1 MSAVAPSSA
10 QQREADAARMHR
22 TMMGYL
28 GTKALLTAVELGV
41 FDALERGPATAEEV
55 AARAGLPQRST
66 RALLSALEGER
77 LVHNDGGTY
86 RNDSAASTFLVS
98 GSPDNVISLV
108 EHQNAHFAKFVRL
121 TESLR
126 EDRPL
131 QMPDD
136 YYLNK
141 PFGSDGSG
149 YTDWADRLV
158 KVMTT
163 SNTLFGRLGP
173 KVSLEGHRHMVDLG
187 CGPCMYT
194 IDFANAHPHLRFT
207 AVDNGPVAERGRRNI
222 EAAGLADRVH
232 VRPGDIFNDRFPECD
247 CALLSN
253 TLQGFSQEKAR
264 GLIEHI
270 GSWLPAGGELLIHGH
285 LPLEAPFTYQFGL
298 ILMVNNSEG
307 GEPHSEDLMRAW
319 FAEAGFTSVD
329 IVPVASIF
337 TLARARK

>member
-1 MSAVAPSSA
+1 
-10 QQREADAARMHR
+10 
-22 TMMGYL
+22 MGYL
-28 GTKALLTAVELGV
+28 GTKALLAGVELGV
-41 FDALERGPATAEEV
+41 FDALEQGPGTAEDI
-55 AARAGLPQRST
+55 AARTRLPERST
-66 RALLSALEGER
+66 RALLTALEGER
-77 LVHNDGGTY
+77 LVHSEAGVY

-98 GSPDNVISLV
+98 SSSDNVISLV

-126 EDRPL
+126 ENRPL
-131 QMPDD
+131 QVPDD

-141 PFGSDGSG
+141 PFGSDRSG

-158 KVMTT
+158 RVMST
-163 SNTLFGRLGP
+163 SNKLFGRLGP
-173 KVSLEGHRHMVDLG
+173 KVPLDGHRHLVDLG

-194 IDFANAHPHLRFT
+194 IDFATAHPHLRFT
-207 AVDNGPVAERGRRNI
+207 AVDNGPVAERGRRNV
-222 EAAGLADRVH
+222 EAAGLGDRVD
-232 VRPGDIFNDRFPECD
+232 VRAGDIFNDAFPECD

-253 TLQGFSQEKAR
+253 TLQGFGREKAR
-264 GLIEHI
+264 RLIHHI
-270 GSWLPAGGELLIHGH
+270 GSWLPKGGELLVHGH

-307 GEPHSEDLMRAW
+307 GEPHSEELMRTW
-319 FAEAGFTSVD
+319 FAEAGFTRVD